1 MRTFCVVIVF
11 IALHVC
17 MAQYLVKQ
25 TLCLSFILIYFIV
38 NSYIVNKTLKSTGAQ
53 PPEIEHH
60 RKEAVGLKKLETMGL
75 RKRRPGV
82 SITDTRLRSLH
93 QENLWVLM
101 GERWEW

>member
-1 MRTFCVVIVF
+1 
-11 IALHVC
+11 

-25 TLCLSFILIYFIV
+25 TLCSSFIFIYFVV

-60 RKEAVGLKKLETMGL
+60 RKEAEGVRRMETKGL

-82 SITDTRLRSLH
+82 SITDTCLRSLH
-93 QENLWVLM
+93 QENLWVLVD
-101 GERWEW
+101 ERWEW